1 MAYANLQDPWR
12 NSVRFIL
19 ILVLST
25 LLLIPAAPQAVEAQ
39 QGTVIFLVRH
49 AERADDGAMD
59 PRMVMDPQMATD
71 PQMRKDPPLSQM
83 GRDRASL
90 LAEMLKDAGITHIH
104 STDFARTR
112 ETAQPTSAAT
122 GVELAIYDASHLDA
136 FAAELRSIP
145 GRHLVVGHS
154 NTTPDLLRALGG
166 DPASPIESMEYDR
179 LYIVTVEECGVRTV
193 LLRFGDSSIGPGH
206 PHTVA

>member
-1 MAYANLQDPWR
+1 M
-12 NSVRFIL
+12 RFIL

-25 LLLIPAAPQAVEAQ
+25 LLLIPAVPQALEAQ

-59 PRMVMDPQMATD
+59 PQMVMD
-71 PQMRKDPPLSQM
+71 PQMRKDPPLSGA

-104 STDFARTR
+104 STDYLRTR
-112 ETAQPTSAAT
+112 ETAQPTSTAT
-122 GVELAIYDASHLDA
+122 GVELTIYDASHLEA

-179 LYIVTVEECGVRTV
+179 LYIVTVEEGGVRTV
-193 LLRFGDSSIGPGH
+193 LLRFGGSFIGAGH
-206 PHTVA
+206 PIP